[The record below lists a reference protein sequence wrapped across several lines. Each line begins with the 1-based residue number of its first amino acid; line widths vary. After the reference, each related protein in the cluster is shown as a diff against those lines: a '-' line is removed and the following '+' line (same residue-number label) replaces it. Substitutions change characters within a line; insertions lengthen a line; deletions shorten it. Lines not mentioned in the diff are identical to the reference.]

1 MMYEKFAMPVMG
13 VMTVTLVIYLKA
25 VVYVKTLR
33 NHSRE

>member
-1 MMYEKFAMPVMG
+1 MIFEKFAMPVMG